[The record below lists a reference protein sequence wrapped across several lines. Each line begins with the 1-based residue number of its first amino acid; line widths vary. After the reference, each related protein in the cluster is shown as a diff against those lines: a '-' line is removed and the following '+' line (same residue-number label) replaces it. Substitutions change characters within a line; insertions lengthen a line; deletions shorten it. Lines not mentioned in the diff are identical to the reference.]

1 MCKQLLFFCKPP
13 ETWTP
18 EGTLINKVLLPSLLT
33 LRTILTGKV
42 ARSTK
47 ALVVVNLK
55 GLSWHT
61 TSTVLTGIYVKARPM
76 TFKRGK
82 ER

>member
-1 MCKQLLFFCKPP
+1 MPF
-13 ETWTP
+13 
-18 EGTLINKVLLPSLLT
+18 LLT
-33 LRTILTGKV
+33 LRTILTGKI

-61 TSTVLTGIYVKARPM
+61 TSTILTGIYVKARAM
-76 TFKRGK
+76 TYKRGK
-82 ER
+82 EK